1 MTQRDLAWRGVGAV
15 AFLFAAGIGLA
26 DRLDGGSLLALPAFG
41 LALIG
46 LVLIVQG
53 KRVAA
58 SVRRGSITM
67 ISPPRALMAASRRLM
82 PGAVM
87 RLPLEAMGLAPV
99 AQ

>member
-53 KRVAA
+53 KRVCLRAGGA
-58 SVRRGSITM
+58 QP
-67 ISPPRALMAASRRLM
+67 PPRAGRGDPRAA
-82 PGAVM
+82 GATVG
-87 RLPLEAMGLAPV
+87 RGEALT
-99 AQ
+99 

>member
-58 SVRRGSITM
+58 SVLVERSRH
-67 ISPPRALMAASRRLM
+67 RALVAAIRAQRARRSG
-82 PGAVM
+82 GA
-87 RLPLEAMGLAPV
+87 RR
-99 AQ
+99 

>member
-1 MTQRDLAWRGVGAV
+1 MTPRDRAWRGVGAV
-15 AFLFAAGIGLA
+15 AFLFAAGVGLA

-58 SVRRGSITM
+58 AVRVERSRHRTLVGAI
-67 ISPPRALMAASRRLM
+67 RAQRAARTRR
-82 PGAVM
+82 
-87 RLPLEAMGLAPV
+87 
-99 AQ
+99 

>member
-1 MTQRDLAWRGVGAV
+1 MTPRDLAWRGVGAV
-15 AFLFAAGIGLA
+15 AFLFAAGVGLA

-58 SVRRGSITM
+58 AVRVERSRHRTLVAAI
-67 ISPPRALMAASRRLM
+67 RAQRAARTRR
-82 PGAVM
+82 
-87 RLPLEAMGLAPV
+87 
-99 AQ
+99 